1 MNYPKLTRTTR
12 IRLVLIGLGL
22 LGLWVWYPSVR
33 DVPEPS
39 PTPCWDLNA
48 HLEDVVVTMAK
59 QGVEIKL
66 VPFNC
71 AQSGRFVFQDIV

>member
-1 MNYPKLTRTTR
+1 MTYPKLTRR
-12 IRLVLIGLGL
+12 RLAFIGLGL
-22 LGLWVWYPSVR
+22 VLLWLWYPSIR

-39 PTPCWDLNA
+39 LTPCWDLNA

-59 QGVEIKL
+59 QDVGIKL

-71 AQSGRFVFQDIV
+71 AQSGRFVFQDIE